1 MIAALLLS
9 AIAHADRLTLD
20 LIFTIAA
27 STGTIGACALA
38 LSLLPRDDREV
49 RVLVRAFTPGWWR

>member
-1 MIAALLLS
+1 MIAALLFS
-9 AIAHADRLTLD
+9 AVANADRLTLD
-20 LIFTIAA
+20 LIFTAVA

-49 RVLVRAFTPGWWR
+49 QVLARAFTPGWWR